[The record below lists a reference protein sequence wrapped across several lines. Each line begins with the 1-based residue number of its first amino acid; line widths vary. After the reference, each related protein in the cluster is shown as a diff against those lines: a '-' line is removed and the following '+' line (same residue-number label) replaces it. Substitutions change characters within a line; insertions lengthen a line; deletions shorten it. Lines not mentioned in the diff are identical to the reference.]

1 VSLRFEHLSLKN
13 FGPYRSVPGLDLGTT
28 DDAPVVLVYG
38 ENTVG
43 KTMLFSALRWCLY
56 GTFEPGQTV
65 AQASSTLPGRLNR
78 QAEREGEHTL
88 EVGLRFVSDGVTYA
102 LSRKATLDRG
112 QLKVTADLRIG
123 AQVVPQNAI
132 DVEIGRLLHPG
143 ISEFFLFDA
152 ELMGRFY
159 ERLQTDR
166 ERAIIRESIEKVLGV
181 PALKLAEI
189 DIGTLA
195 EAAAERAAKDA
206 KRQSDATAYRKQIE
220 KAKADIASHGQSLRE
235 ATEDLVKAREK
246 LTEINAKLKAVEG
259 LQGDIHDQETFEAQ
273 IADGDRELTQL
284 RVQMRELLAE
294 GWLAFA
300 VAPLKQ
306 RAVEVETRNTK
317 AQAHEDSI
325 KRARTRVAVLEDR
338 IRGGACE
345 ACGQP
350 LPDADADTE
359 GQLKT
364 AQIDLTALL
373 TEVGGPVDL
382 MLERSLR
389 GMIDQASAT
398 LYADRQNRVDQ
409 LEALQYQ
416 RRAALAQVKDRLQ
429 GHDSVE
435 IRGLGVA
442 RMRIEHSVDS
452 LEKALQSIQK
462 GITDAGAKRD
472 QATRLLGRVQGVDPK
487 SVLEANFFGFTRAIF
502 DRAIAAYREQAR
514 SRVETSASDLLL
526 KMISDAGAYGGLR
539 IGKDFSVDLLD
550 PSGRPRET
558 SEGGKQLVALA
569 LIGAL
574 KQAAVRGGPVVLDS
588 PLARLDLTHRENVLN
603 AWVQALD
610 SQVILFVQSGEL
622 TQSDARRIMGRS
634 IAREYRLTRP
644 TNDPEFAQVEAV
656 G

>member
-1 VSLRFEHLSLKN
+1 
-13 FGPYRSVPGLDLGTT
+13 
-28 DDAPVVLVYG
+28 
-38 ENTVG
+38 
-43 KTMLFSALRWCLY
+43 
-56 GTFEPGQTV
+56 
-65 AQASSTLPGRLNR
+65 
-78 QAEREGEHTL
+78 
-88 EVGLRFVSDGVTYA
+88 
-102 LSRKATLDRG
+102 
-112 QLKVTADLRIG
+112 
-123 AQVVPQNAI
+123 
-132 DVEIGRLLHPG
+132 
-143 ISEFFLFDA
+143 
-152 ELMGRFY
+152 
-159 ERLQTDR
+159 
-166 ERAIIRESIEKVLGV
+166 
-181 PALKLAEI
+181 
-189 DIGTLA
+189 
-195 EAAAERAAKDA
+195 
-206 KRQSDATAYRKQIE
+206 
-220 KAKADIASHGQSLRE
+220 
-235 ATEDLVKAREK
+235 
-246 LTEINAKLKAVEG
+246 
-259 LQGDIHDQETFEAQ
+259 
-273 IADGDRELTQL
+273 
-284 RVQMRELLAE
+284 
-294 GWLAFA
+294 
-300 VAPLKQ
+300 
-306 RAVEVETRNTK
+306 
-317 AQAHEDSI
+317 
-325 KRARTRVAVLEDR
+325 
-338 IRGGACE
+338 
-345 ACGQP
+345 
-350 LPDADADTE
+350 
-359 GQLKT
+359 
-364 AQIDLTALL
+364 
-373 TEVGGPVDL
+373 
-382 MLERSLR
+382 
-389 GMIDQASAT
+389 MIDQASAT